1 MFGDAKKL
9 VHSGLATDL
18 NAKAVDYGPE
28 EGLGPVPR
36 P

>member
-18 NAKAVDYGPE
+18 NAKAVDNEPE
-28 EGLGPVPR
+28 EGP
-36 P
+36 